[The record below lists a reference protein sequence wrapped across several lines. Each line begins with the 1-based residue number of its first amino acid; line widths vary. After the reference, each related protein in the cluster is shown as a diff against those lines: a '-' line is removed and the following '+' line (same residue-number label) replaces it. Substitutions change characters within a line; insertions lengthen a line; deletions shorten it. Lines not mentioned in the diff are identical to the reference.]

1 MHFGVIAQLARAP
14 ALQAGGCGIVPHW
27 LHKVTFT
34 GYKRDAGSIPVLR
47 ETVVS
52 LMVKQ

>member
-1 MHFGVIAQLARAP
+1 MALYGNIKNFQNKVP
-14 ALQAGGCGIVPHW
+14 AGSQSYYY
-27 LHKVTFT
+27 

-52 LMVKQ
+52 LNGKTITYFRLL

>member
-1 MHFGVIAQLARAP
+1 MHDPFKIGKTERYRYGSQSY
-14 ALQAGGCGIVPHW
+14 HY
-27 LHKVTFT
+27 

-52 LMVKQ
+52 LNGKTITYFALVVQ